1 MIDVSDLL
9 LDPDFAQQLTVYTR
23 SATVNQYGEN
33 ELTETTKIITASV
46 QAGDGEMLNRLPHG
60 AQLRD
65 WITVYS
71 KYHFTT
77 DGSGRYADIVLWE
90 GKRYNVQ
97 LLTDYSNW
105 GDGYTMADCLLE
117 GGGNG

>member
-9 LDPDFAQQLTVYTR
+9 LDPDFTQPIKVFTR
-23 SATVNQYGEN
+23 TASVNQYGEN
-33 ELTETTKIITASV
+33 SLIENSQYVTASV
-46 QAGDGEMLNRLPHG
+46 QAGNGETLSRLPQG
-60 AQLRD
+60 ARLQD
-65 WITVYS
+65 WITIYS
-71 KYHFTT
+71 KFYFTAAST
-77 DGSGRYADIVLWE
+77 GRYADIVLWE

-117 GGGNG
+117 GGGNA